1 MDMAERD
8 ATRVD
13 YSGPAPVLLAGSSD
27 QAIHR
32 ARSTLEHSGLRIA
45 AAVPIEGAA
54 ERLREQAAL
63 SALWIELDR
72 DEGEGL
78 EPLLA
83 LAVRDA
89 GDGRY
94 SAIVSAGAA
103 MLDPLAAAI
112 GDGPV
117 EILIDASEFE
127 RAAALAVAMS
137 RFESPARLSDVAS
150 DRSTEQLR
158 KLSEEVNRIATLL
171 ARLSTGPDRAPEP
184 MIAPG
189 EGADPPVSVD
199 TVRKVIRARRL
210 RDRFFRD
217 GLFADPAWDMLLDL
231 FQAELSH
238 LRVPVSSLCIAAA
251 VPATTALRWLKTM
264 VAEGLFVRR
273 SDPHDGRRVFVELS
287 PEAKSALHRYFA
299 EVERVPVV

>member
-8 ATRVD
+8 VTRVD
-13 YSGPAPVLLAGSSD
+13 YSGPAPVLLAASSD
-27 QAIHR
+27 RAIR
-32 ARSTLEHSGLRIA
+32 RGRSTLEHSGLRIA
-45 AAVPIEGAA
+45 AAIPIAGAA
-54 ERLREQAAL
+54 ERLADQAAL
-63 SALWIELDR
+63 SALWIELD
-72 DEGEGL
+72 GEADGL

-83 LAVRDA
+83 MVARDA

-94 SAIVSAGAA
+94 SAVVSASAA
-103 MLDPLAAAI
+103 MLDPLVAAI
-112 GDGPV
+112 GDEPV
-117 EILIDASEFE
+117 EILIDASEME
-127 RAAALAVAMS
+127 RAAALAVALSGSS
-137 RFESPARLSDVAS
+137 RPDRLSDVAS
-150 DRSTEQLR
+150 DRSAEQLR

-171 ARLSTGPDRAPEP
+171 ARLSTGPDRSPEP
-184 MIAPG
+184 VIAAEKG
-189 EGADPPVSVD
+189 DDPPVSVE